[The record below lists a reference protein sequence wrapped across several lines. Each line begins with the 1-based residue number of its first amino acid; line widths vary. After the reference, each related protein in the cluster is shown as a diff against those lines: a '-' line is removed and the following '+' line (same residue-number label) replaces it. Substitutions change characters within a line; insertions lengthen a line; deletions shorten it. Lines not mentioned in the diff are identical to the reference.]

1 MKIVLIKVMDKDKL
15 VKPDKIC
22 PLLTKLVLKNQETTE
37 GLKFNNIKQFNIILK
52 PL

>member
-15 VKPDKIC
+15 VKLDKIC
-22 PLLTKLVLKNQETTE
+22 PLLTKLVLKNQEIMGE
-37 GLKFNNIKQFNIILK
+37 IKVNNIKQFHIILK